1 MLSERE
7 VISTLNM
14 LRTEHLDVRTVTL
27 GVSLVDCVSHDIELF
42 IANVKDKILRHAAQL
57 VRVCDEVG
65 DKYGIPVVNKR
76 ISVSPIAVV
85 AAPFGPS
92 GMVRVCRALD
102 DCAKEAGVD
111 FLGGFSALV
120 EKGFAN
126 GDRALIEALPEALTT
141 TDRICSSINVASSRS
156 GINMDAVSLMGEQIL
171 KVAQASADRGGIG
184 CAKLV
189 VFANIPQDVP
199 FMAGAYLGV
208 GEPDVVINV
217 GVSGPGV
224 VKKAID
230 RALGAGVNA
239 QGQPLTLL
247 DIAEV
252 IKRTAYKVTRVGE
265 MIGTEVA
272 HRLNLPFGVADLSL
286 APTPAVGDSVG
297 EIFQSVGLSS
307 IGAPGTTAVLAMLND
322 AVKKGGAF
330 ASSSVGGLSGA
341 FIPVSEDSSIE
352 AAATSGLLSLEKLEA
367 MTSVCSVG
375 LDMIAIPGDTPA
387 TTIAGIIA
395 DEMAIGMINHKT
407 TAVRVIPVPGKGV
420 GEEVSFGG
428 LLGKAAIIP
437 VPKGDASNFIRLG
450 GRIPAPIHSLK
461 N

>member
-7 VISTLNM
+7 VINTLNM
-14 LRTEHLDVRTVTL
+14 LRNEHLDVRTVTL
-27 GVSLVDCVSHDIELF
+27 GVSLFDCVSHDIDLF
-42 IANVKDKILRHAAQL
+42 TGNVKAKLHRYASQL
-57 VRVCDEVG
+57 VNVCNEVG

-85 AAPFGPS
+85 GAPFGPD
-92 GMVRVCRALD
+92 GMVRVCQALD
-102 DCAKEAGVD
+102 EAAKEAGVD

-126 GDRALIEALPEALTT
+126 GDRALIEALPEALAT

-156 GINMDAVSLMGEQIL
+156 GINMDAVALMGEQIL
-171 KVAQASADRGGIG
+171 KVAQTTADRGGLG

-230 RALGAGVNA
+230 RALEHSRNGGK
-239 QGQPLTLL
+239 PMTLL
-247 DIAEV
+247 DVAEV

-265 MIGTEVA
+265 MIGNEVA
-272 HRLNLPFGVADLSL
+272 QRLGLPFGVADLSL

-341 FIPVSEDSSIE
+341 FIPVSEDEGMI
-352 AAATSGLLSLEKLEA
+352 AAARQGTLTLDKLEA
-367 MTSVCSVG
+367 MTCVCSVG

-387 TTIAGIIA
+387 STISGLIA

-437 VPKGDASNFIRLG
+437 VPKGDASAFIGLG

>member
-7 VISTLNM
+7 VTSTLNM
-14 LRTEHLDVRTVTL
+14 LRNEHLDVRTVTL
-27 GVSLVDCVSHDIELF
+27 GVSLFDCVSHDMDIF
-42 IANVKDKILRHAAQL
+42 TANVRAKLRRYASQL
-57 VRVCDEVG
+57 VAVCDEVG

-76 ISVSPIAVV
+76 ISVSPVAVV
-85 AAPFGPS
+85 GAPFGPD
-92 GMVRVCRALD
+92 GMVRICRALD
-102 DCAKEAGVD
+102 EAAKEAGVD
-111 FLGGFSALV
+111 FLGGVTALV
-120 EKGFAN
+120 EKGFAR
-126 GDRALIEALPEALTT
+126 GDRALIEALPDALAQ

-156 GINMDAVSLMGEQIL
+156 GINMDAVALMGEQIL
-171 KVAQASADRGGIG
+171 KTAQATAERGGIG

-224 VKKAID
+224 VKKAIA
-230 RALGAGVNA
+230 RALAAGRNE
-239 QGQPLTLL
+239 QGGRLNLL
-247 DIAEV
+247 DMAEV

-272 HRLNLPFGVADLSL
+272 RRLGIPFGVADLSL

-297 EIFQSVGLSS
+297 EIFQSLGLSS
-307 IGAPGTTAVLAMLND
+307 IGAPGSTAVLAMLND

-352 AAATSGLLSLEKLEA
+352 AAAMSGRLSIEKLEA

-387 TTIAGIIA
+387 ATISGLIA

-420 GEEVSFGG
+420 GDEVSFGG

-437 VPKGDASNFIRLG
+437 VTQGDASAFIGLG

>member
-7 VISTLNM
+7 VTSTLNM
-14 LRTEHLDVRTVTL
+14 LRNEHLDVRTVTL
-27 GVSLVDCVSHDIELF
+27 GVSLFDCVSHDLELF
-42 IANVKDKILRHAAQL
+42 VANVRAKIRRHAAQL
-57 VRVCDEVG
+57 VAVCDEVG
-65 DKYGIPVVNKR
+65 DRYGIPVVNKR

-85 AAPFGPS
+85 GAPFGPD
-92 GMVRVCRALD
+92 GMLAVCEALD
-102 DCAKEAGVD
+102 EAAKDAGVD

-120 EKGFAN
+120 EKGFAK
-126 GDRALIEALPEALTT
+126 GDRALIEALPDALSRTE
-141 TDRICSSINVASSRS
+141 RVCASINVASSRS
-156 GINMDAVSLMGEQIL
+156 GINMDAVALMGEQIL
-171 KVAQASADRGGIG
+171 RVADATADRGGIG

-230 RALGAGVNA
+230 RALERGCNA
-239 QGQPLTLL
+239 QGRPLTLL
-247 DIAEV
+247 DMAEV
-252 IKRTAYKVTRVGE
+252 IKATAYKVTRVGE
-265 MIGTEVA
+265 IIGSEVA
-272 HRLNLPFGVADLSL
+272 SRLGIPFGVADLSL

-297 EIFQSVGLSS
+297 EIFQSLGLSS
-307 IGAPGTTAVLAMLND
+307 IGAPGSTAVLAMLND
-322 AVKKGGAF
+322 AVKKGGGF

-352 AAATSGLLSLEKLEA
+352 AAARSGQLTIEKLEA

-387 TTIAGIIA
+387 STLSAIIA
-395 DEMAIGMINHKT
+395 DEMAIGVINHKT

-428 LLGKAAIIP
+428 LLGKAAIMA
-437 VPKGDASNFIRLG
+437 VPGGNAQRFIALG

>member
-7 VISTLNM
+7 VINTLNM
-14 LRTEHLDVRTVTL
+14 LRNEHLDVRTVTL
-27 GVSLVDCVSHDIELF
+27 GVSLFDCVSHDIDLF
-42 IANVKDKILRHAAQL
+42 TGNVKAKLHRYASQL
-57 VRVCDEVG
+57 VNVCNEVG

-85 AAPFGPS
+85 GAPFGPD
-92 GMVRVCRALD
+92 GMVRVCQALD
-102 DCAKEAGVD
+102 EAAKEAGVD

-126 GDRALIEALPEALTT
+126 GDRALIEALPEALAT

-156 GINMDAVSLMGEQIL
+156 GINMDAVALMGEQIL
-171 KVAQASADRGGIG
+171 KVAQATADRGGLG

-230 RALGAGVNA
+230 RALEHSRNGGK
-239 QGQPLTLL
+239 PMTLL
-247 DIAEV
+247 DVAEV

-265 MIGTEVA
+265 MIGNEVA
-272 HRLNLPFGVADLSL
+272 QRLGLPFGVADLSL

-375 LDMIAIPGDTPA
+375 LDMIAVPGDTPA
-387 TTIAGIIA
+387 ETISAIIA
-395 DEMAIGMINHKT
+395 DEAAIGMVNNKT
-407 TAVRVIPVPGKGV
+407 TAVRLLPAPGKTV
-420 GEEVSFGG
+420 GDRIEMGG
-428 LLGKAAIIP
+428 LLGSAP
-437 VPKGDASNFIRLG
+437 VMPVHPESSADFIARG
-450 GRIPAPIHSLK
+450 GRIPAPLHSLK